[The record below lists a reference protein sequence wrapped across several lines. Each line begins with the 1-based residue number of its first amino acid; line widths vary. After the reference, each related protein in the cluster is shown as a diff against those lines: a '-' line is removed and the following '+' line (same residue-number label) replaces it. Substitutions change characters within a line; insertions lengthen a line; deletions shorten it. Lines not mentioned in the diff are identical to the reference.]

1 MIPDLSVESPSLRAA
16 SICSSAVSMV
26 YRVLYVREMGEK
38 IGEKIREKIREKMGE
53 EGYENERRRPFLE
66 SSR

>member
-1 MIPDLSVESPSLRAA
+1 
-16 SICSSAVSMV
+16 V
-26 YRVLYVREMGEK
+26 YRVLYVREIGEK
-38 IGEKIREKIREKMGE
+38 IGEKIREKIREKMREKIGE